1 MKLIKSQRVLTFIL
15 AVIFSTVIINIIYPM
30 LFGNRHSVLT
40 LASIQTTASGIPVG
54 QSEIKKLEPLV
65 AGTLLMILDEIGVIL
80 KNDCQRSYSWKR
92 EH

>member
-40 LASIQTTASGIPVG
+40 LASIQSTASGIPVG

-65 AGTLLMILDEIGVIL
+65 AGTHTTHGLGC
-80 KNDCQRSYSWKR
+80 NGSYV
-92 EH
+92 EE

>member
-65 AGTLLMILDEIGVIL
+65 VGTHGLGC
-80 KNDCQRSYSWKR
+80 NGSYV
-92 EH
+92 EE

>member
-40 LASIQTTASGIPVG
+40 LASIQSTASGIPVG

-65 AGTLLMILDEIGVIL
+65 AGTHGLGC
-80 KNDCQRSYSWKR
+80 NGSYV
-92 EH
+92 EE